1 MVKVLIA
8 DNNFLSRIG
17 LELLVGELHGLTIV
31 PTVSGDFKALQH
43 QIKIS
48 KPDLLVL
55 DYPSIGITTTDFLNW
70 LPTLKS
76 LKVIL
81 ISEPLSFSD
90 YQNLL
95 NSSLHACLL
104 KECGKEEILEA
115 FNAVLNNL
123 NFICGKIIK
132 LTSKTSKSGVLNSYI
147 KNIQCDGILLTPRE
161 RHIIT
166 CISEGLSNKQIAH
179 KLHLSPHTVATHRK
193 NIFNKLDVNNTA
205 GVVMFAVKN
214 NLLKTQ
220 VELHWQ

>member
-8 DNNFLSRIG
+8 DNNFLTRIG
-17 LELLVGELHGLTIV
+17 LELLVGELNGLTVV
-31 PTVSGDFKALQH
+31 PTVSGDFNALQH

-48 KPDLLVL
+48 KPDLVVV
-55 DYPSIGITTTDFLNW
+55 DYPSMGVSTPDFLKW
-70 LPTLKS
+70 LATVKTF
-76 LKVIL
+76 KVLL
-81 ISEPLSFSD
+81 ISEPLTHTE

-95 NSSLHACLL
+95 NSNLQACLL
-104 KECGKEEILEA
+104 KECGKDEILEA
-115 FNAVLNNL
+115 FNAVIHNL
-123 NFICGKIIK
+123 NFVCGKIIR
-132 LTSKTSKSGVLNSYI
+132 LTATTSMPPVLNSYI
-147 KNIQCDGILLTPRE
+147 KNLKCDGIELTPRE
-161 RHIIT
+161 RDIIL

-220 VELHWQ
+220 VDLQWH